1 MLHLAHVDVSLNKN
15 YEEIKSTTES
25 YNQITKKI
33 SHNLLMTL

>member
-25 YNQITKKI
+25 YNQIKKI